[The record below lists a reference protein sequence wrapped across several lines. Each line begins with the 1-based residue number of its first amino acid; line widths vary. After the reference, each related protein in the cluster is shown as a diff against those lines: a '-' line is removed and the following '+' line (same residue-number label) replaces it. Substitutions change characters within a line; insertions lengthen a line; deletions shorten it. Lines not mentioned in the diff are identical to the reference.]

1 MNNRTILQG
10 DVSKKIKEIPDQS
23 IDLICTDPPYGYSF
37 MNKDWDKVVI
47 SSNVWKECLRVLKPG
62 SFAFVMSAPRQDV
75 LCRVMINLEKA
86 GFVMGFT
93 SIYWAYASGF
103 PKAMNVSKAVD
114 KKLGFEPEVIGIN
127 EEFKKKN
134 IANVKSGLSNMNKNM
149 QLKGVTASHAGYQ
162 HPETIGNITKPTSEQ
177 AKQLDGSYAGFQP
190 KPALEVILV
199 CMKPLS
205 EKNYVEQALSNG
217 KGVTWLDDCRIP
229 YKNEDDLESR
239 KRGELKTDPLGRNK
253 IYGEMKPIETDQ
265 YINNKGRFPANLI
278 VSDNA
283 LDVGKKT
290 KSSGGALGSQSMEN
304 KGYGFKQGVFAGQ
317 TGYGDEGDFSR
328 YYSLD
333 SWEAR
338 FLVTPKPSKSE
349 KNEGLK
355 QFTGKQV
362 NDGRN
367 IPPDNAF
374 QRGKTVRQNVHPTV
388 KPVELFKYLISM
400 GSRDGDYILDP
411 FMGSGTTAIA
421 CEKLARNWI
430 GIEINPEYSE
440 IITARI
446 DKHRKQER
454 LF

>member
-1 MNNRTILQG
+1 MRNRTILNG
-10 DVSKKIKEIPDQS
+10 DAGQKLIEIEDNS
-23 IDLICTDPPYGYSF
+23 IDEIVTDPSYGYSF

-47 SSNVWKECLRVLKPG
+47 GSSVWKECLRVLKPG

-75 LCRVMINLEKA
+75 LRRVIANLDKA
-86 GFVMGFT
+86 GFTMGFT

-114 KKLGFEPEVIGIN
+114 KKLGVESKTVEYEHPGR
-127 EEFKKKN
+127 KN
-134 IANVKSGLSNMNKNM
+134 RSYNVNVGFSDVSERSTEGKQQKSIA
-149 QLKGVTASHAGYQ
+149 
-162 HPETIGNITKPTSEQ
+162 TSKE
-177 AKQLDGSYAGFQP
+177 AIKLDGSYAGFQP

-217 KGVTWLDDCRIP
+217 HGVTWLDDCRIP
-229 YKNEDDLESR
+229 YKNERD
-239 KRGELKTDPLGRNK
+239 
-253 IYGEMKPIETDQ
+253 IETATRWSEKGMNGLKHYRELSQAQGYDKLRK
-265 YINNKGRFPANLI
+265 IPHKAGPPNNQGRFPANLL

-283 LDVGKKT
+283 LDVGKKV
-290 KSSGGALGSQSMEN
+290 KSSGGKSGTKSLSNQ
-304 KGYGFKQGVFAGQ
+304 GYGLKPIEDGSGQG
-317 TGYGDEGDFSR
+317 GYQDEGDFSR

-333 SWEAR
+333 SWEAQ
-338 FLVTPKPSKSE
+338 FIITPKPSKSE
-349 KNEGLK
+349 KNDGLDR
-355 QFTGKQV
+355 FVGKQV

-374 QRGKTVRQNVHPTV
+374 QRGKTVRQNIHPTV

-400 GSRDGDYILDP
+400 GSRPNDIILDP

-421 CEKLARNWI
+421 CEKLARNWV
-430 GIEINPEYSE
+430 GIEINYEYCK
-440 IITARI
+440 IIEARI
-446 DKHRKQER
+446 DDYRKQMR

>member
-1 MNNRTILQG
+1 MRNRTILNG
-10 DVSKKIKEIPDQS
+10 DAAQKLIEIEDNS
-23 IDLICTDPPYGYSF
+23 IDEIVTDPPYGYSF

-47 SSNVWKECLRVLKPG
+47 GSSVWVECLRVLKPG

-75 LCRVMINLEKA
+75 LCRIMINLDQA
-86 GFVMGFT
+86 GFNIGFT

-114 KKLGFEPEVIGIN
+114 KKLGVERDVIGKRDDGVGKIS
-127 EEFKKKN
+127 E
-134 IANVKSGLSNMNKNM
+134 SGIYELNNPDSKMSK
-149 QLKGVTASHAGYQ
+149 
-162 HPETIGNITKPTSEQ
+162 EIEITKPPSPQ
-177 AKQLDGSYAGFQP
+177 AIKLDGAYAGFQP

-199 CMKPLS
+199 CMKPLDQ
-205 EKNYVEQALSNG
+205 KNYVEQALSNG
-217 KGVTWLDDCRIP
+217 HGVTWLDDCRIP
-229 YKNEDDLESR
+229 YKNENDRAGWYDTKNEFGFA
-239 KRGELKTDPLGRNK
+239 KFTGGDGGVP
-253 IYGEMKPIETDQ
+253 YKPVLDQ
-265 YINNKGRFPANLI
+265 SKGRFPANLL

-290 KSSGGALGSQSMEN
+290 KSKAREKNFEDGNQNTPTHFKHNEKSGFS
-304 KGYGFKQGVFAGQ
+304 YD
-317 TGYGDEGDFSR
+317 DEGDFSR

-333 SWEAR
+333 SWEAQ
-338 FLVTPKPSKSE
+338 FIITPKPSKSE
-349 KNEGLK
+349 KNDGLDK
-355 QFTGKQV
+355 FTGKQV

-374 QRGKTVRQNVHPTV
+374 QRGKTVRQNIHPTV

-400 GSRDGDYILDP
+400 GSRPDDFILDP

-430 GIEINPEYSE
+430 GIEINDEYCE
-440 IITARI
+440 IIRARI
-446 DKHRKQER
+446 DDYRKQMR